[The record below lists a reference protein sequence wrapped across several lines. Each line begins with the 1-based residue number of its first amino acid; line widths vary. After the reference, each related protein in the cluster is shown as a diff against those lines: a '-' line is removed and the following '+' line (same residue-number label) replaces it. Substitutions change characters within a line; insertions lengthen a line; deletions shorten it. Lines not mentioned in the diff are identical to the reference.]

1 MQEKRNAD
9 SVRHTLIEKNIIWKR
24 SRGKK
29 RNRKTD
35 KERETNRERERERVI
50 NISPQNKERNRNF

>member
-29 RNRKTD
+29 RNTKTA
-35 KERETNRERERERVI
+35 KERETGFEKR
-50 NISPQNKERNRNF
+50 FFF

>member
-35 KERETNRERERERVI
+35 KERETNRERERETNRERE
-50 NISPQNKERNRNF
+50 SNKY